1 MKKVLSW
8 LLCFGILVSCM
19 APSVS
24 KAEESQVTVDEN
36 EVADSMYSD
45 DAFYALNNCD
55 NELFSYDRGCFT
67 VKKKFMDVFVLS
79 TTNATP
85 AVTDSKSNPVYINDN
100 KQDVYV
106 YDNATGTYHCDATGD
121 TKYTMYATDFGEWA
135 DEMAAFKLI
144 RDMYYSGEY
153 GMWSFT
159 VEDGVKCFPSF
170 QNLFNSQFVRY
181 IKVPE
186 SVTELSDNTF
196 RYLCIYKVFM
206 ESSSIT
212 EIPDR
217 CFFATNIMFSDW
229 SKLDGKITKI
239 GDYAF
244 YQLNTSSNF
253 TGQFRDWKTKLKLN
267 NDYTHVDF
275 VITLPKFNA
284 VETIGNVPFMEC
296 TLDNT
301 VIDFSNNDKL
311 EYGYDKDQKVPQPSD
326 TYTVNLSACSMFYG
340 VKCKQILLKNCSKLQ
355 NVGVIGYV
363 DTELLDM
370 SGCNNIYVLYMPQTA
385 ATSYITKVNVNGFA
399 NRAGF
404 SNGCLYYSRIN
415 EVKLPESCI
424 SLQDYAIYDCVI
436 GKINLENVR
445 FLRGPWYMNTDG
457 RSFHTN
463 VNEDSLFDRTDI
475 PRLQEMDLS
484 GVQYFNS
491 YYDIFS
497 RNFNA
502 EFGKE
507 YDGNFVFKAP
517 KNLVWFSPQRNFGGY
532 ALYAQKDS
540 IGAYILKELQ
550 ISKSSGNIILPFANV
565 NNNIYGF
572 SLVPA
577 KGYADSSLSNDVKCS
592 WSDVNVSVFAKIYK
606 DGIDAFTK
614 SFNPCDSPT
623 DNGKSVFVDQF
634 YNYSDS
640 TLRNGYGRALVIDE
654 KTNMSDN
661 YNAAMKTAGYRYTEN
676 GTKELTYEYPTLLYL
691 KDEFM
696 TKIDTVES
704 SKSVLLDLSKEGSI
718 TDISKLKSALT
729 VYGDYYDGKQR
740 KLTDYTI
747 QNITYQNDTLDF
759 DIEVDNLPKTYDV
772 SSWYLNSDSD
782 MFKEGYDF
790 TTRTKHVT
798 LSVKPEVDVKVYGNK
813 SVKQGK
819 TAEYNAHVATQGDV
833 SDTSVVWSVSGNTSA
848 DTVISQDG
856 LLTVDLQE
864 KAKEL
869 TITATSV
876 FDATKS
882 DSITV
887 KVVPVTTGIEVTGR
901 SLLMPN
907 AKATYSFVAKGTV
920 DVPQNV
926 VWSVSGNTDADTKIN
941 QDGLLSLGTNEKSK
955 VLTVQAVHENHDDVM
970 TYTKEVSI
978 CYDIL
983 GPDAIKVKD
992 SASYHVG
999 EFTGVNTE
1007 WIVTGNT
1014 SADTMMKHN
1023 ALQIGSDE
1031 TADFVQICYRNADD
1045 VTEQIKKTISVKQYI
1060 ADVHVYG
1067 DSSIQKGKQSDYKA
1081 FVKGSDGA
1089 DKGIVWSIEG
1099 NTSNDTKVLQNGK
1112 LTVSKDETA
1121 KNVLVCATSVF
1132 DSEKSDA
1139 KSVDILDEKSD
1150 SKPVTTPT
1158 PSPSVTPSPEPTPN
1172 VTPTVEPTVTPESTS
1187 DSVKVEK
1194 VMRHSIALK
1203 KVINKGSR
1211 FEMKLFKANKH
1222 NKIEWSQISGT
1233 KSVKRKG
1240 NVFYAKKKGKA
1251 VYRCSVYDKSS
1262 KCIYRFKVTFVVK
1275 NSKTKT
1281 LNTSTNLLKTMVPCL
1296 LFDKD
1301 VSMKK
1306 GMKLQLP
1313 KGMKAS
1319 YSYSGKQIR
1328 VKNNR
1333 IYGKKKG
1340 YAYIKI
1346 ILKDGS
1352 KRYTYRM
1359 HLHFV

>member
-19 APSVS
+19 APSIS
-24 KAEESQVTVDEN
+24 KAEESQVTVDKD

-45 DAFYALNNCD
+45 DAFYAQNNCD

-67 VKKKFMDVFVLS
+67 VKQKFMDVFVLS
-79 TTNATP
+79 TKSATP

-100 KQDVYV
+100 EQDVYV

-170 QNLFNSQFVRY
+170 QNLFNSKFVRY

-253 TGQFRDWKTKLKLN
+253 TGQFHDWKTKLKLK

-284 VETIGNVPFMEC
+284 VEKMGNAPFFEC

-301 VIDFSNNDKL
+301 IIDFSNNDKL
-311 EYGYDKDQKVPQPSD
+311 QYGYDQNQLISTDRMD
-326 TYTVNLSACSMFYG
+326 MAAYSMFIG
-340 VKCKQILLKNCSKLQ
+340 VKCKQILLRNCSKLC
-355 NVGVIGYV
+355 NIGAFAYN

-370 SGCNNIYVLYMPQTA
+370 SGCDNIFVLYNPCN
-385 ATSYITKVNVNGFA
+385 SSGFA
-399 NRAGF
+399 NRRKL
-404 SNGCLYYSRIN
+404 SNGYLYMCRIN
-415 EVKLPESCI
+415 EVKLPKTCI
-424 SLQDYAIYDCVI
+424 ALLDRAIEYCNME
-436 GKINLENVR
+436 KINLGNVK
-445 FLRGPWYMNTDG
+445 FLRGMWFGLSYDQN
-457 RSFHTN
+457 SHHYN
-463 VNEDSLFDRTDI
+463 VNMDSLFNRTDI
-475 PRLQEMDLS
+475 FQLQEMDLS
-484 GVQYFNS
+484 GVQYYNADASIFTDNGGDFTKK
-491 YYDIFS
+491 YD
-497 RNFNA
+497 N
-502 EFGKE
+502 
-507 YDGNFVFKAP
+507 NFVFKAP
-517 KNLVWFSPQRNFGGY
+517 KNLVWFSPMRGY
-532 ALYAQKDS
+532 CGSAIFYSKCKKEGDIS
-540 IGAYILKELQ
+540 VSEYIANELR
-550 ISKSSGNIILPFANV
+550 ITHSSGNIILPFAKISNSKYEIGLTNNV
-565 NNNIYGF
+565 PYNSDALYAGSKNCFF
-572 SLVPA
+572 SDMTID
-577 KGYADSSLSNDVKCS
+577 KYSS
-592 WSDVNVSVFAKIYK
+592 IYK
-606 DGIDAFTK
+606 NGIDDFTN
-614 SFNPCDSPT
+614 SFDACKTP
-623 DNGKSVFVDQF
+623 
-634 YNYSDS
+634 SDS
-640 TLRNGYGRALVIDE
+640 ISGASLFIDSLNPSGGFDLGRAFVIDE
-654 KTNMSDN
+654 KTTMSDN
-661 YNAAMKTAGYRYTEN
+661 YNEAIKKAGSNYTGN
-676 GTKELTYEYPTLLYL
+676 GTREGTYPLEPALLYL
-691 KDEFM
+691 ADEFI
-696 TKIDTVES
+696 TDIKTIDS
-704 SKSVLLDLSKEGSI
+704 SKPILFNLSKEGSI
-718 TDISKLKSALT
+718 TDTSKLKSALT

-747 QNITYQNDTLDF
+747 QNVTYQNDTLDF
-759 DIEVDNLPKTYDV
+759 DIETRNLPKTYNV
-772 SSWYLNSDSD
+772 ESWFVDPNSDE
-782 MFKEGYDF
+782 FKSQYDF

-798 LSVKPEVDVKVYGNK
+798 LSVKPEVDVTVYGNK

-819 TAEYNAHVATQGDV
+819 TADYKAHVATQGDV

-848 DTVISQDG
+848 DTVISQNG
-856 LLTVDLQE
+856 LLTVDLRE

-955 VLTVQAVHENHDDVM
+955 VLTVQAVHKNHDDVM

-1014 SADTMMKHN
+1014 SADTVMKN
-1023 ALQIGSDE
+1023 DTLQIGSDE
-1031 TADFVQICYRNADD
+1031 TADSVQICYRNADD
-1045 VTEQIKKTISVKQYI
+1045 VTEQIIKTVSVKQYI
-1060 ADVHVYG
+1060 TDVHVYG

-1089 DKGIVWSIEG
+1089 DKGIIWSIEG
-1099 NTSNDTKVLQNGK
+1099 NTSADTKVSQNGK

-1150 SKPVTTPT
+1150 YEPVT
-1158 PSPSVTPSPEPTPN
+1158 
-1172 VTPTVEPTVTPESTS
+1172 TPTVEPTVTPEPTS

-1211 FEMKLFKANKH
+1211 FEMKLFKANKN
-1222 NKIEWSQISGT
+1222 NKIKWSQISGT

-1281 LNTSTNLLKTMVPCL
+1281 LNTSTNLLKTTVPCL

-1319 YSYSGKQIR
+1319 YLYSGKQIR

-1346 ILKDGS
+1346 TLKDGS

>member
-1 MKKVLSW
+1 M
-8 LLCFGILVSCM
+8 SCM
-19 APSVS
+19 APSIS
-24 KAEESQVTVDEN
+24 KAEESQVTVDKN

-67 VKKKFMDVFVLS
+67 VKQKFMDNFALCITGAVPNENPSNASLSSYRPAVAYINGNKSDTYYYDS
-79 TTNATP
+79 TT
-85 AVTDSKSNPVYINDN
+85 K
-100 KQDVYV
+100 
-106 YDNATGTYHCDATGD
+106 TYTCTNTGD
-121 TKYTMYATDFGEWA
+121 VKLTMESTDLGEWA
-135 DEMAAFKLI
+135 DEIAAFQLI
-144 RDMYYSGEY
+144 KQQYRSQDSLSASAHGL
-153 GMWSFT
+153 WSFT
-159 VEDGVKCFPSF
+159 VEAGMTCFPSIY
-170 QNLFNSQFVRY
+170 NLFGLSDVVRY
-181 IKVPE
+181 IKIPE
-186 SVTELSDNTF
+186 SISVLSDDTF
-196 RYLCIYKVFM
+196 RNLTIYKIFM

-212 EIPDR
+212 KIPNR
-217 CFFATNIMFSDW
+217 CFYSTTVMFTDW
-229 SKLDGKITKI
+229 SNLDGKVTQI

-244 YQLNTSSNF
+244 YYLNRSGNF
-253 TGQFRDWKTKLKLN
+253 QDSYTTKLGLN
-267 NDYTHVDF
+267 NKYTHVDF
-275 VITLPKFNA
+275 VVTLPKFNA
-284 VETIGNVPFMEC
+284 VEKMGNAPFFEC

-301 VIDFSNNDKL
+301 IIDFSNNDKL
-311 EYGYDKDQKVPQPSD
+311 QYGYDQNQLISSSRIDM
-326 TYTVNLSACSMFYG
+326 AAFSMFTG
-340 VKCKQILLKNCSKLQ
+340 VKCKQILLKNCSKLC
-355 NVGVIGYV
+355 NIGAFAYN

-370 SGCNNIYVLYMPQTA
+370 SGCDNIFVLYNPGD
-385 ATSYITKVNVNGFA
+385 SNGFA
-399 NRAGF
+399 NRRKL
-404 SNGCLYYSRIN
+404 SNGYLYMSRIN
-415 EVKLPESCI
+415 EVKLPKTCI
-424 SLQDYAIYDCVI
+424 ALLDYAIYYCNME
-436 GKINLENVR
+436 KINLGNVK
-445 FLRGPWYMNTDG
+445 FLRGMWFAMSYDQE
-457 RSFHTN
+457 SWHHN
-463 VNEDSLFDRTDI
+463 VNMDSLFNRTDI
-475 PRLQEMDLS
+475 FHLQEMDLS
-484 GVQYFNS
+484 GVQYYNADASIFTAPTS
-491 YYDIFS
+491 GEAFTKKYD
-497 RNFNA
+497 N
-502 EFGKE
+502 
-507 YDGNFVFKAP
+507 NFVFKAP
-517 KNLVWFSPQRNFGGY
+517 KNLVWFSPMRGY
-532 ALYAQKDS
+532 
-540 IGAYILKELQ
+540 GACAIDFSKCKKEGDISVSEYIANELR
-550 ISKSSGNIILPFANV
+550 ITHSSGNIILPFAKISNSK
-565 NNNIYGF
+565 YGV
-572 SLVPA
+572 SLTNTLP
-577 KGYADSSLSNDVKCS
+577 YNSNDSSAKSANCF
-592 WSDVNVSVFAKIYK
+592 WSDMTIDKYGSIYEN
-606 DGIDAFTK
+606 GIDDFTN
-614 SFNPCDSPT
+614 SFDTCKTPPSDITTITGSNYNPLFIDSCNPAGGP
-623 DNGKSVFVDQF
+623 NI
-634 YNYSDS
+634 
-640 TLRNGYGRALVIDE
+640 GRALVIDK
-654 KTNMSDN
+654 KTTMSDN
-661 YNAAMKTAGYRYTEN
+661 YNEAMKKAGQSQTWN
-676 GTKELTYEYPTLLYL
+676 GTRKQSENPYTVEPALLYL
-691 KDEFM
+691 ADEFI
-696 TKIDTVES
+696 TDIKTIDS
-704 SKSVLLDLSKEGSI
+704 SKSVLLHLSKNGSI

-740 KLTDYTI
+740 ELTDYTI
-747 QNITYQNDTLDF
+747 SNVTYQNDTLDF
-759 DIEVDNLPKTYDV
+759 DIETRNLPKTYNV
-772 SSWYLNSDSD
+772 ESWFVDSDSD
-782 MFKEGYDF
+782 DFKNRYDF

-798 LSVKPEVDVKVYGNK
+798 LNVKPEVDVTVYGNK

-819 TAEYNAHVATQGDV
+819 AADYKTHVTTQGDV
-833 SDTSVVWSVSGNTSA
+833 SDTSVIWSVSGNTSA
-848 DTVISQDG
+848 NTVISQDG

-1275 NSKTKT
+1275 NNKIKT
-1281 LNTSTNLLKTMVPCL
+1281 LNTSTRLLKTTVPCL

-1319 YSYSGKQIR
+1319 YSYSDKQIR

-1346 ILKDGS
+1346 TLKDGS

>member
-24 KAEESQVTVDEN
+24 KAEEGQVTVDEN

-45 DAFYALNNCD
+45 DAFYAQNNCD

-67 VKKKFMDVFVLS
+67 VKQKFMDNFALCVTGAVPNENPSNASLPNYHPSVAHINGNESDTYYYDS
-79 TTNATP
+79 TT
-85 AVTDSKSNPVYINDN
+85 K
-100 KQDVYV
+100 
-106 YDNATGTYHCDATGD
+106 TYTCTNTGD
-121 TKYTMYATDFGEWA
+121 VKLTMESTDLGEWA
-135 DEMAAFKLI
+135 DEIAAFQLI
-144 RDMYYSGEY
+144 KQQYRSSFKY
-153 GMWSFT
+153 GLWSFT
-159 VEDGVKCFPSF
+159 VEAGMTCFPSIY
-170 QNLFNSQFVRY
+170 NLFGLSNVVRY
-181 IKVPE
+181 IKIPE
-186 SVTELSDNTF
+186 SISALSDDTF
-196 RYLCIYKVFM
+196 RNLTIYKIFM

-212 EIPDR
+212 KIPNR
-217 CFFATNIMFSDW
+217 CFYSTTVMFTDW
-229 SKLDGKITKI
+229 SGLDGKITQI

-244 YQLNTSSNF
+244 YYLNRSSNF
-253 TGQFRDWKTKLKLN
+253 QDSYTTKLGLN
-267 NDYTHVDF
+267 NKYNHVDYI
-275 VITLPKFNA
+275 ITLPKFNA
-284 VETIGNVPFMEC
+284 VEKMGNASFFEC

-301 VIDFSNNDKL
+301 IIDFSNNDKL
-311 EYGYDKDQKVPQPSD
+311 QYGYDQNQLISSGRMDMG
-326 TYTVNLSACSMFYG
+326 AFSMFIG
-340 VKCKQILLKNCSKLQ
+340 VKCKQILLRNCSKLC
-355 NVGVIGYV
+355 NIGAFAYN

-370 SGCNNIYVLYMPQTA
+370 SGCDNIFVLYNPQD
-385 ATSYITKVNVNGFA
+385 SNGFA
-399 NRAGF
+399 NRKKL
-404 SNGCLYYSRIN
+404 SNGYLYMSRIN
-415 EVKLPESCI
+415 EVKLPKTCI
-424 SLQDYAIYDCVI
+424 ALLDRALEYCNMK
-436 GKINLENVR
+436 KINLGDIK
-445 FLRGPWYMNTDG
+445 FLRGAWFGQSYNQN
-457 RSFHTN
+457 SYHYN
-463 VNEDSLFDRTDI
+463 VNSDSLFNRTDI
-475 PRLQEMDLS
+475 FKLQEMDLS
-484 GVQYFNS
+484 GVQYYNADASIFTESFNGEALTEK
-491 YYDIFS
+491 YDN
-497 RNFNA
+497 NFA
-502 EFGKE
+502 
-507 YDGNFVFKAP
+507 FKAP
-517 KNLVWFSPQRNFGGY
+517 KNLVWFSPMRSYGSSAIFSSECKKEG
-532 ALYAQKDS
+532 DIS
-540 IGAYILKELQ
+540 VSEYITNELR
-550 ISKSSGNIILPFANV
+550 ITHSSGNIILPFAKISNSKYGIGLTDTV
-565 NNNIYGF
+565 PYNSNTLYAGTKNCFFSDMTIDKYSSIYKNGIDDF
-572 SLVPA
+572 TNSFDA
-577 KGYADSSLSNDVKCS
+577 CETSSDNGA
-592 WSDVNVSVFAKIYK
+592 SVFN
-606 DGIDAFTK
+606 DAL
-614 SFNPCDSPT
+614 NPSGGFD
-623 DNGKSVFVDQF
+623 
-634 YNYSDS
+634 
-640 TLRNGYGRALVIDE
+640 LGRAFVIDK
-654 KTNMSDN
+654 KTTMSDN
-661 YNAAMKTAGYRYTEN
+661 YNKAMKKAGSNYTGN
-676 GTKELTYEYPTLLYL
+676 GTREGTYLVEPTLLYL
-691 KDEFM
+691 ADEFI
-696 TKIDTVES
+696 TDIKTIDS
-704 SKSVLLDLSKEGSI
+704 SKPILFNLSKEGSI
-718 TDISKLKSALT
+718 TDTSKLKSALT

-747 QNITYQNDTLDF
+747 SNVTYQNDTLDF
-759 DIEVDNLPKTYDV
+759 DIETRNLPKTYNV
-772 SSWYLNSDSD
+772 ESWFVNPNSDD
-782 MFKEGYDF
+782 FKKQYDF

-798 LSVKPEVDVKVYGNK
+798 LNVKPEVDVTVYGNK

-819 TAEYNAHVATQGDV
+819 TADYKAYVATQGDV

-848 DTVISQDG
+848 NTVISQDG

-920 DVPQNV
+920 DVPQDV

-955 VLTVQAVHENHDDVM
+955 MLTVQAVHKNNDDVM

-992 SASYHVG
+992 SASYYVG
-999 EFTGVNTE
+999 EFTGVHTE

-1014 SADTMMKHN
+1014 SADTVMKN
-1023 ALQIGSDE
+1023 DTLQIGSDE

-1060 ADVHVYG
+1060 IDVHVYG

-1089 DKGIVWSIEG
+1089 DKSIVWSIEG
-1099 NTSNDTKVLQNGK
+1099 NTSNDTKVSQNGK
-1112 LTVSKDETA
+1112 LTVSKDEMA

-1158 PSPSVTPSPEPTPN
+1158 PSPSVTPSPEPTSN
-1172 VTPTVEPTVTPESTS
+1172 VTPTVEPTVTPKPTS

-1203 KVINKGSR
+1203 KVINKGSH

-1222 NKIEWSQISGT
+1222 NKIKWSQVSGT
-1233 KSVKRKG
+1233 KFVKRKG

-1281 LNTSTNLLKTMVPCL
+1281 LNTSTNLLKTTVPCL

-1301 VSMKK
+1301 VLMKK

-1359 HLHFV
+1359 HLHFI

>member
-45 DAFYALNNCD
+45 DAFYAQNNCD

-67 VKKKFMDVFVLS
+67 VKQKFMDVFVLS

-85 AVTDSKSNPVYINDN
+85 VATDSKSNPVYINDN

-106 YDNATGTYHCDATGD
+106 YDNTTGTYHCDATGD

-196 RYLCIYKVFM
+196 RHLCIYKVFM

-253 TGQFRDWKTKLKLN
+253 TGQFHDWKTKLKLN

-301 VIDFSNNDKL
+301 VIDFSDNDKL
-311 EYGYDKDQKVPQPSD
+311 EYGYDEDQKVSL
-326 TYTVNLSACSMFYG
+326 THNIFFGCSMFAG
-340 VKCKQILLKNCSKLQ
+340 VKCKQILLKNCSKLC
-355 NVGVIGYV
+355 NIGMFAYN

-370 SGCNNIYVLYMPQTA
+370 SGCDNIYVLYNPQNDE
-385 ATSYITKVNVNGFA
+385 NVYA
-399 NRAGF
+399 NRKGY

-463 VNEDSLFDRTDI
+463 VNTDSLFDRTDI
-475 PRLQEMDLS
+475 SRLQEMDLS
-484 GVQYFNS
+484 GIQYFNS

-497 RNFNA
+497 RSFNA
-502 EFGKE
+502 DFAKE

-532 ALYAQKDS
+532 ALYTQKDS
-540 IGAYILKELQ
+540 IGAYILNEMRV
-550 ISKSSGNIILPFANV
+550 SHSFGNIILPFANV
-565 NNNIYGF
+565 SNTTYGF
-572 SLVPA
+572 GLVPA
-577 KGYADSSLSNDVKCS
+577 KAYSVTSLSNVQCS
-592 WSDVNVSVFAKIYK
+592 WSDVNVSVFGKIYK

-614 SFNPCDSPT
+614 SFKTCDSPT
-623 DNGKSVFVDQF
+623 DDGKSVFYDQF

-640 TLRNGYGRALVIDE
+640 TFQNGYGRALVIDE
-654 KTNMSDN
+654 KTDMSDN
-661 YNAAMKTAGYRYTEN
+661 YNTAMKTAGYRFTQN
-676 GTKELTYEYPTLLYL
+676 GTKENTLAYPTLLYL
-691 KDEFM
+691 ADEFM

-718 TDISKLKSALT
+718 SDISKLKSALT

-798 LSVKPEVDVKVYGNK
+798 LSVKPEVNVTVYGNK

-819 TAEYNAHVATQGDV
+819 TADYKAHVATQGDV

-848 DTVISQDG
+848 NTVISQDG

-882 DSITV
+882 DFITV
-887 KVVPVTTGIEVTGR
+887 KVIPVTTGIEVTGR

-920 DVPQNV
+920 DVPQDV

-941 QDGLLSLGTNEKSK
+941 QDGLLNLGTNEKSK
-955 VLTVQAVHENHDDVM
+955 MLTVQAVHKNHDDVM

-983 GPDAIKVKD
+983 GPDAIKVND

-999 EFTGVNTE
+999 EFIGVHTE

-1014 SADTMMKHN
+1014 SADTVMKN
-1023 ALQIGSDE
+1023 DTLQIGSDE
-1031 TADFVQICYRNADD
+1031 TADFVQICYRNANDI
-1045 VTEQIKKTISVKQYI
+1045 TEQITKTVSVKQYI
-1060 ADVHVYG
+1060 TDVHVYG
-1067 DSSIQKGKQSDYKA
+1067 DSSIQRGKQSDYKA

-1089 DKGIVWSIEG
+1089 DKDIVWSIEG
-1099 NTSNDTKVLQNGK
+1099 NTSVDTKVSQNGK

-1139 KSVDILDEKSD
+1139 KSVDILDKKSD
-1150 SKPVTTPT
+1150 SNPVTTPT
-1158 PSPSVTPSPEPTPN
+1158 PSPNVTPSPEPTSN
-1172 VTPTVEPTVTPESTS
+1172 VTPTVEPTVTPEPTS

-1203 KVINKGSR
+1203 KVINKGSH

-1222 NKIEWSQISGT
+1222 NKIKWSQVSGT
-1233 KSVKRKG
+1233 KSVKRKR

-1262 KCIYRFKVTFVVK
+1262 KCVYRFKVTFVVK
-1275 NSKTKT
+1275 NNKIKT
-1281 LNTSTNLLKTMVPCL
+1281 LNTSTKLLKTTVPCL

-1301 VSMKK
+1301 VLMKK

-1319 YSYSGKQIR
+1319 YSYSDKQIR

-1352 KRYTYRM
+1352 KRYAYRM